1 MYPILLEAGSI
12 NVYSY
17 GLMIAIGIVAGMSYL
32 VVTGRREVG
41 LTFDQANMLFL
52 AIFLAAVV
60 GGKLFLF
67 LENPAHY
74 IDHPAD
80 LVSGRGFVFYGSFLL
95 AIPTMWWFFR
105 SHKLP
110 VYRMLDIMAITTC
123 FVHMFGRIGC
133 FLAGC
138 CYGIPT
144 DSWIG
149 VVFTDPLCY
158 AKPLHTPLV
167 PTQLLEALYIF
178 FVMLFLLVLKKRRR
192 FYGQLFLSYLL
203 LYAAGRFVLE
213 YFRADAARGFV
224 IEDYIS
230 HSQFIALCVAVVVV
244 LIYRRWAKRTFESA
258 VVSKASFGGRGNA

>member
-1 MYPILLEAGSI
+1 MYPILFEAGSI

-32 VVTGRREVG
+32 VVTGKREVG

-60 GGKLFLF
+60 GGKLFLIF
-67 LENPAHY
+67 ENPAHY
-74 IDHPAD
+74 ADHPAD
-80 LVSGRGFVFYGSFLL
+80 LISGRGFVFYGSFLL

-105 SHKLP
+105 SYKLP

-123 FVHMFGRIGC
+123 LVHMFGRMGC

-158 AKPLHTPLV
+158 AQPLNTPLV

-178 FVMLFLLVLKKRRR
+178 CIMLFLLALKKRKG
-192 FYGQLFLSYLL
+192 FEGELFLTYLM
-203 LYAAGRFVLE
+203 LYAAGRFALE
-213 YFRADAARGFV
+213 FFRADAERGFI
-224 IEDYIS
+224 IENYIS
-230 HSQFIALCVAVVVV
+230 HSQFIALSVAGVVG
-244 LIYRRWAKRTFESA
+244 LLYLRWRRLNIIKEGS
-258 VVSKASFGGRGNA
+258 